1 MNTYRLLNIND
12 LPILQGTPYIKKVW
26 KDYPDKIYSFGNGQS
41 NGSYTTLRFSM
52 PLTYAGETQI
62 EENNFELYK
71 IPDKG
76 ISGKN
81 LFTAD
86 LPLYLMLIPETEDA
100 IWYLIC
106 PHYNKNYV
114 IKRIFNKYMPNN
126 FEEQGAKS

>member
-12 LPILQGTPYIKKVW
+12 LPILQGTPPPIKKVW

-62 EENNFELYK
+62 EESNFELYK

-76 ISGKN
+76 ISGRN
-81 LFTAD
+81 LFNAD
-86 LPLYLMLIPETEDA
+86 FPLYLMLIPETEDA

-106 PHYNKNYV
+106 PNYNKNYV
-114 IKRIFNKYMPNN
+114 IKRVFNKYIPDN
-126 FEEQGAKS
+126 FEE

>member
-71 IPDKG
+71 IPYKG

-114 IKRIFNKYMPNN
+114 IKRIFNKYMPDN
-126 FEEQGAKS
+126 FEEQGAKL

>member
-76 ISGKN
+76 ISGRN
-81 LFTAD
+81 LFNAD
-86 LPLYLMLIPETEDA
+86 LPLYLMLIPETEDV

-106 PHYNKNYV
+106 PNYNKNYV
-114 IKRIFNKYMPNN
+114 IKRVFNKYIPDN
-126 FEEQGAKS
+126 FEK